1 MSQSIKPE
9 SSSTLKPIE
18 DVLESIGKSINES
31 IGKSPSNITTNTT
44 AYTSNRISTPISSD
58 SITSSLAFKIIM
70 FLIIVLAG
78 IVGYTYLEKE
88 VNQLIANIKNYFETK
103 KYTEKEQEQQKEI
116 EKENTSSDQKTEDVI
131 KDVQSDIEKNKKNK
145 KKEEPVNYTPSSKLN
160 SVIFDDPEIEEYKK
174 DTLQKA
180 LNDASQSGGEVIPDA
195 SESRIQSGKTGW
207 CFIGSDNL
215 SRSCAEI
222 GVNDM
227 CMSGEIYPTKDVC
240 INPNLR
246 A

>member
-31 IGKSPSNITTNTT
+31 IGKSSSNVTTNTT
-44 AYTSNRISTPISSD
+44 TSTSNGISMPVSTD
-58 SITSSLAFKIIM
+58 SITSTLAFKIIM
-70 FLIIVLAG
+70 ILIIVLAG

-103 KYTEKEQEQQKEI
+103 KYTEKEEQKEI
-116 EKENTSSDQKTEDVI
+116 EKENTSSDQKIEDVI
-131 KDVQSDIEKNKKNK
+131 KDVQSDIEKNKNK
-145 KKEEPVNYTPSSKLN
+145 KKEEPVNYPPSSKLN
-160 SVIFDDPEIEEYKK
+160 AVIFDDPEVEEYKK

-180 LNDASQSGGEVIPDA
+180 LNDASQSGGEVIPDS
-195 SESRIQSGKTGW
+195 SESRIQSGKPGW